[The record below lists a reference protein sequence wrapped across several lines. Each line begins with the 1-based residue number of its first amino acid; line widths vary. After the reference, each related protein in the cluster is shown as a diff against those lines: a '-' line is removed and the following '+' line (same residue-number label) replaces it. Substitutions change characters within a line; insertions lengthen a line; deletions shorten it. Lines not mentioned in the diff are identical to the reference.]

1 MRVDEKLLKPL
12 IETKYLTVENADRYR
27 SIIRLFYVEYE
38 KLKYWMYQEEVLDAL
53 KENDYFRDYTLEQ
66 CRQDLSALVSWG
78 ILQRFRI
85 PKVST
90 IEEFKNKKFR
100 YQLTEYSVEI
110 ERMVVRLEN
119 LFIEG
124 ASWNLHCWRESG

>member
-78 ILQRFRI
+78 NLATIQDTK
-85 PKVST
+85 KVST
-90 IEEFKNKKFR
+90 IEEFKNK
-100 YQLTEYSVEI
+100 
-110 ERMVVRLEN
+110 N
-119 LFIEG
+119 
-124 ASWNLHCWRESG
+124 SGIS